1 LEEVNEEVGELLR
14 RFLDDVRDTLGA
26 QFVGAYLFGSLACG
40 GFDRDSDIDVLVV
53 TEDELSGELFASLR
67 AMHER
72 INSSGSHW
80 ATQLEVSYIPR
91 RALWRH
97 DPSGATHPHI
107 DRGAGERLQLAR
119 HDSDW
124 VVQRHT
130 LRERGVTLKGPAPD
144 TLIAPVTQDELRRAM
159 LDLLWWPAEILEE
172 PTRMSERGYQSYMVL
187 TMCRVLYT
195 LERGEVASK
204 REAARWAS
212 RHLGER
218 WTPLIE
224 RAWEGRRNPRV
235 KASEEEIEET
245 IGLIRHTIEL
255 ARSLDAGGVGPT
267 ISREVK

>member
-1 LEEVNEEVGELLR
+1 MDEEVGGLLR
-14 RFLDDVRDTLGA
+14 QFLEGVRATLGA

-53 TEDELSGELFASLR
+53 TEDEVSTWQFSSLR

-72 INSSGSHW
+72 IASSGSHW

-91 RALWRH
+91 RALRRH
-97 DPSGATHPHI
+97 DPSNATHPHI
-107 DRGAGERLQLAR
+107 DRGAGERLQSAR

-130 LRERGVTLKGPAPD
+130 LRERGVTLAGPAPD
-144 TLIAPVTQDELRRAM
+144 TLIAPVTPEDLRRAM

-172 PTRMSERGYQSYMVL
+172 PARISRRGYQSYMVL

-195 LERGEVASK
+195 LERGEVVSK
-204 REAARWAS
+204 RDAARWAS
-212 RHLGER
+212 RRLGER

-224 RAWEGRRNPRV
+224 RAWEGRRNPRA

-245 IGLIRHTIEL
+245 LGLIRHTIER
-255 ARSLDAGGVGPT
+255 ARSFDAGGVGPES
-267 ISREVK
+267 SREVE